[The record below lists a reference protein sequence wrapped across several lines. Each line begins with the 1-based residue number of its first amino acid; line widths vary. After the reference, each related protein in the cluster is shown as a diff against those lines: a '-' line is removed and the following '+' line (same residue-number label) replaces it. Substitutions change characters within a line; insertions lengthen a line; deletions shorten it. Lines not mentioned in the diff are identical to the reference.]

1 MWFFKKKDTPA
12 AATPEIKAEEV
23 QAAPAPAE
31 ETPVLQTEEKPKA
44 GWFEKLK
51 SGLKQSS
58 SKISSGITDIFT
70 KRKLDRETLAE
81 LEELLITADLG
92 PATAAKLV
100 EEISRDRFEKEV
112 APEEIKQALADE
124 IAKLLQPAEKQLDSQ
139 NKKPFIILMVGV
151 NGTGKTTTI
160 GKLGH
165 HYKNEG
171 KKVMLAAGDTFRAA
185 AVGQLK
191 VWGERI
197 GASVVAKEEGADAA
211 ALAFEAI
218 DKAVAENADV
228 LFIDTAGRLQNKSN
242 LMEELSKVV
251 RIIQKKMPDAPHA
264 TLMVLDATV
273 GQNAHSQVELFKKI
287 VPITGLIVTKLD
299 GTAKGGVV
307 VSLVERFGLPV
318 HAIGI
323 GEGIDDLRPFAASD
337 YARAIVGI

>member
-1 MWFFKKKDTPA
+1 MWFFKKKEIA
-12 AATPEIKAEEV
+12 A
-23 QAAPAPAE
+23 
-31 ETPVLQTEEKPKA
+31 EEKPQQ

-51 SGLKQSS
+51 TGLSQSS

-70 KRKLDRETLAE
+70 RRKLDRETLAE

-100 EEISRDRFEKEV
+100 EEISKDRFDKEV

-124 IAKLLQPAEKQLDSQ
+124 IAKILAPAEKPLDID
-139 NKKPFIILMVGV
+139 KKPFIILMAGV

-165 HYKNEG
+165 HFKNEG

-185 AVGQLK
+185 AVNQLK

-197 GASVVAKEEGADAA
+197 GCAVVAKEEGADAA

-218 DKAVAENADV
+218 DRAQAEGADI
-228 LFIDTAGRLQNKSN
+228 LFIDTAGRLQNKAN
-242 LMEELSKVV
+242 LMEELSKIIRV
-251 RIIQKKMPDAPHA
+251 IQKKIPDAPHA
-264 TLMVLDATV
+264 TLLVLDATV
-273 GQNAHSQVELFKKI
+273 GQNAHSQVELFKKMI
-287 VPITGLIVTKLD
+287 PITGLIVTKLD

-323 GEGIDDLRPFAASD
+323 GEGIDDLRPFAAAD